1 MIIGGPVSAKRLA
14 NMSVV
19 AGTLPGVWGK
29 ATSKVV
35 IIVLNPPLTV
45 ISNDRP
51 AVIGIIVA
59 PWRCMLPTACWPASL
74 QVLDG
79 NATIR
84 VHIAVKPGR
93 KYGAKAASENIRR
106 NMPPMAKARNT
117 VI

>member
-1 MIIGGPVSAKRLA
+1 MSA
-14 NMSVV
+14 V
-19 AGTLPGVWGK
+19 AGTVLSGVGGK
-29 ATSKVV
+29 ATCMVV
-35 IIVLNPPLTV
+35 IIVLNPPPTV

-51 AVIGIIVA
+51 AVIGMIAA

-93 KYGAKAASENIRR
+93 RYGAKAASENIRR

-117 VI
+117 VIRSGAASLLI